1 MHPFER
7 IEQILQSLRPA
18 FSREAAFEW
27 FVLIVW
33 GILLCNR
40 SPAIT
45 SYLNAVGLSEYYY
58 DHALHWFHAKSW
70 STKTLSLRWHQ
81 WLTFHQNVKRLKGQ
95 PVYVGDGI
103 KVAKE
108 GRKMPLVKKLHQESS
123 NATKPEWIRG
133 HYFGA
138 ISLLLQSGES
148 LVAIPVTF
156 EIQDGLQTP
165 DVNSPTLVDKMSGLC
180 RAYIKSG
187 SYVILDAYFASKK
200 LIKQLR
206 SDSIHLITRVKI
218 NTVAKHPLPP
228 SPAKK
233 GPGRPRTW
241 GPSLELRTLFNDPNS
256 LNTESLS
263 LYGKKQKV
271 SYRTIDLHW
280 DSPEKLVR
288 FVLVLW
294 PGGKPTILLSTDLN
308 LSGMEI
314 ITAYSWRFKIE
325 VTFRTLIEILSG
337 FNYRFWM
344 KNMAPSSRDPKNINI
359 QDYSDKDRVNLQDKI
374 EAFERFVNLNALVL
388 GILQILSLS
397 MPSTIW
403 RGFSGWFRTLP
414 SSGYPSEQIVQLTL
428 KQSAPSI
435 LAESPPSLL
444 LTKFLQTKELF
455 MHTAIHRRTRQLKV
469 PS

>member
-1 MHPFER
+1 MPLKER

-27 FVLIVW
+27 FVIMVW

-40 SPAIT
+40 TPAIT
-45 SYLNAVGLSEYYY
+45 SYLNAVGLSDYYY
-58 DHALHWFHAKSW
+58 GHALHWFHATSW
-70 STKTLSLRWHQ
+70 SAQTLSNRWHQ
-81 WLTFHQNVKRLKGQ
+81 WLISHENVKRLKGQ
-95 PVYVGDGI
+95 PIYVGDGI

-108 GRKMPLVKKLHQESS
+108 GRKMPLVKKLHQESG
-123 NATKPEWIRG
+123 NVTKPEWIRG

-138 ISLLLQSGES
+138 ISLLLQSGNS
-148 LVAIPVTF
+148 LVAVPVTF
-156 EIQDGLQTP
+156 EIQDGLQTSL
-165 DVNSPTLVDKMSGLC
+165 VNSLTLVDKMSGLC
-180 RAYIKSG
+180 RAYMKAG

-200 LIKQLR
+200 LINQFR

-228 SPAKK
+228 SPVKK

-241 GPSLELRTLFNDPNS
+241 GDKLELRTLFNDPNS
-256 LNTESLS
+256 LRTESLS

-280 DSPEKLVR
+280 DSPENLVR

-294 PGGKPTILLSTDLN
+294 PGGKPSILLSTDLD
-308 LSGMEI
+308 LSGVEI

-325 VTFRTLIEILSG
+325 VTFRTLIELLSG

-344 KNMAPSSRDPKNINI
+344 KNMSPSSREPKNMNI
-359 QDYSDKDRVNLQDKI
+359 QDYSDKDRVNIQDKI

-397 MPSTIW
+397 MPLTIW
-403 RGFSGWFRTLP
+403 QGFSGWFRTVP
-414 SSGYPSEQIVQLTL
+414 SSGYPSEQIVRLTL
-428 KQSAPSI
+428 QQSAPSI

-444 LTKFLQTKELF
+444 LTKFLQAKESF
-455 MHTAIHRRTRQLKV
+455 MHTAIQRRTG
-469 PS
+469 